1 MKQKDIDFPDCW
13 EEVKPLEWLHLLK
26 IRSRLMKQPGVALL
40 DVKREWCA
48 YVLKNRG
55 YRFKSKVEDML
66 LVDKLAAT
74 LGWMWKVGEDAVELT
89 YDSTENLLPVWRYLR
104 GPASHGADLTFG
116 EFRQAVA
123 VMNKYNAGR
132 DAADLR
138 PFSTGNRSRIRG
150 VSYVNRSVCS
160 ICPVIWGWCVICL
173 NGCNGAF
180 TPGSPIFVN
189 ICFPEFLSSTGWN
202 SASLRY
208 LNGAGKVRMYSW
220 EPLKVWV

>member
-89 YDSTENLLPVWRYLR
+89 YDSTENLLPVWRI
-104 GPASHGADLTFG
+104 P
-116 EFRQAVA
+116 
-123 VMNKYNAGR
+123 
-132 DAADLR
+132 
-138 PFSTGNRSRIRG
+138 
-150 VSYVNRSVCS
+150 
-160 ICPVIWGWCVICL
+160 
-173 NGCNGAF
+173 
-180 TPGSPIFVN
+180 
-189 ICFPEFLSSTGWN
+189 
-202 SASLRY
+202 
-208 LNGAGKVRMYSW
+208 SW
-220 EPLKVWV
+220 SGQPWS

>member
-74 LGWMWKVGEDAVELT
+74 LGWMWKVGEDAVELVQCRPG
-89 YDSTENLLPVWRYLR
+89 YCRPSCIVRHSLP
-104 GPASHGADLTFG
+104 
-116 EFRQAVA
+116 E
-123 VMNKYNAGR
+123 AGQ
-132 DAADLR
+132 
-138 PFSTGNRSRIRG
+138 G
-150 VSYVNRSVCS
+150 
-160 ICPVIWGWCVICL
+160 
-173 NGCNGAF
+173 
-180 TPGSPIFVN
+180 
-189 ICFPEFLSSTGWN
+189 
-202 SASLRY
+202 
-208 LNGAGKVRMYSW
+208 
-220 EPLKVWV
+220 